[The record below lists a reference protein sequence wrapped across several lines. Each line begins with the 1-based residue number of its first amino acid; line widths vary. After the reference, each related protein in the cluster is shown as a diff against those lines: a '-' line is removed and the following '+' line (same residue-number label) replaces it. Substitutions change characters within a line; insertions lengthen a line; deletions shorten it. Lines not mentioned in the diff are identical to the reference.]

1 MITNTWT
8 SEELKTAVR
17 YGYRIIKIYQVLQFE
32 RNADLFSEYIKIIAK
47 LMLNSL
53 WGKFAQNSNLT
64 KTSIM
69 R

>member
-1 MITNTWT
+1 MC
-8 SEELKTAVR
+8 
-17 YGYRIIKIYQVLQFE
+17 
-32 RNADLFSEYIKIIAK
+32 IAK

-69 R
+69 C